1 MEPHLAYSL
10 ARRCYRYYH
19 VHRIVT
25 GRSHRQGQSESFV
38 NTIDRIE
45 QLRVS
50 KKLEIG
56 EVCDLLGISRTML
69 HYVKKGQRN
78 LSFKAL
84 RRLEEAE
91 REAGISEPITH
102 QAKEKPPLRQERKKV
117 IIASVKDAL
126 GSIRAAL
133 DRLDECLGQ
142 LEHDE

>member
-1 MEPHLAYSL
+1 MEDRLQRLRASL
-10 ARRCYRYYH
+10 
-19 VHRIVT
+19 
-25 GRSHRQGQSESFV
+25 
-38 NTIDRIE
+38 
-45 QLRVS
+45 
-50 KKLEIG
+50 KLEWG
-56 EVCDLLGISRTML
+56 ELAKRLELSRAML
-69 HYVKKGQRN
+69 DFVRKGQRN

>member
-1 MEPHLAYSL
+1 
-10 ARRCYRYYH
+10 
-19 VHRIVT
+19 
-25 GRSHRQGQSESFV
+25 V